1 MAEILVG
8 SMRSF
13 CSAETRDDVQSF
25 FAAHPVP
32 MATVDLKHA
41 VEQING
47 CITLRSLQEP
57 NLKQWLASHSAE

>member
-1 MAEILVG
+1 
-8 SMRSF
+8 
-13 CSAETRDDVQSF
+13 
-25 FAAHPVP
+25 

-57 NLKQWLASHSAE
+57 GLKQWLAAHAAE